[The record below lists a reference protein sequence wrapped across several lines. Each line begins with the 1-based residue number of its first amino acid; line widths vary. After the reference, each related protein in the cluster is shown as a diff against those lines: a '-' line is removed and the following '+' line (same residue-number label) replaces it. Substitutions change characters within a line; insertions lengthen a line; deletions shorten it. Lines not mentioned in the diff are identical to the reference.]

1 MAQRSQRSVPT
12 GAEPVLS
19 RAAVRA
25 VDAEAI
31 ERFGIPGIVLMENA
45 ARGLTEHVVALA
57 ERQGR
62 QRVVVICGP
71 GNNGG
76 DGYAAARHLHN
87 AGLEVVLVPLA
98 PCRAGS
104 DAAVNAEICRRM
116 DLPETTLAQLGSQAH
131 GAVVIDAVLGTGLDR
146 EPSGVAG
153 EAIDVINRLAVR
165 GDAAV
170 VAADLPSGLDA
181 DRGSPL
187 GRAVR
192 AELTVTFA
200 ANKPGLARAE
210 AAPWTGR
217 VVVVDIGVPRELIE
231 RLAASSPDAGRGPRS

>member
-1 MAQRSQRSVPT
+1 M
-12 GAEPVLS
+12 LS
-19 RAAVRA
+19 RAAARA

-45 ARGLTEHVVALA
+45 ARGLAQHVVALA
-57 ERQGR
+57 HELNR
-62 QRVVVICGP
+62 QRVVIVCGP

-87 AGLEVVLVPLA
+87 AGLGVVLVPLA

-104 DAAVNAEICRRM
+104 DAAINAEICRRM
-116 DLPETTLAQLGSQAH
+116 GLPAFALSQLADEAH
-131 GAVVIDAVLGTGLDR
+131 GAIVIDAVLGTGLDR
-146 EPSGVAG
+146 EPTGIAG
-153 EAIDVINRLAVR
+153 EAIDAINELDSH
-165 GDAAV
+165 GHTPV

-181 DRGSPL
+181 DSGRPL
-187 GRAVR
+187 GKAVR
-192 AELTVTFA
+192 ASVTVTFA
-200 ANKPGLARAE
+200 AMKQGLTCAE

-231 RLAASSPDAGRGPRS
+231 RLAGPHAMGDEGGS